1 MKRKVRE
8 GSLVRFA
15 GDMDVADDAEYHDD
29 TDDLTDPVDSAD
41 PLDKDLFEN
50 FFALQLLMRDYKL
63 RAHLRGGP
71 LGDTSRGQGRILAL
85 LKLKDGM
92 RARELAHLM
101 GIRVSSL
108 NETLGKMQR
117 SGYIV
122 REPYA
127 KDKRVILISLTE
139 KGRSARQ
146 VSDRFPPIFEGFSE
160 EDKEQLGEY
169 LDRMVAN
176 LENQCGR
183 GVKERFEREWKRRE
197 ALFDRMQEETGDRRE
212 RIRRALYPAL

>member
-1 MKRKVRE
+1 MNRKVRE
-8 GSLVRFA
+8 ESRTRSSGSENNDSTQ
-15 GDMDVADDAEYHDD
+15 GG
-29 TDDLTDPVDSAD
+29 DPVDSSE
-41 PLDKDLFEN
+41 PLDMELFEN

-63 RAHLRGGP
+63 RAHMRGGP

-92 RARELAHLM
+92 RARELARLM

-108 NETLGKMQR
+108 NETLGKMER
-117 SGYIV
+117 GGYIE
-122 REPYA
+122 RKPYE
-127 KDKRVILISLTE
+127 DDRRIMLIHLTE
-139 KGRSARQ
+139 KGRAARQ
-146 VSDRFPPIFEGFSE
+146 VSDKFPPLFEGFSE
-160 EDKEQLGEY
+160 GDKEQLADY

-197 ALFDRMQEETGDRRE
+197 VLFDRMQDETGDRRE